1 MRQRTILM
9 IMSVMLSCSTF
20 AQNLSICVGKNGK
33 IGFVDE
39 DGARVIKCEYESA
52 YPFENGYAIVTKSKK
67 MGVIDV
73 TGKVVLPISYTSILP
88 WAKNIYMVTS
98 GKKVGLASYDG
109 KIVLPVKYS
118 HISKPNCYGKAMI
131 AEGGQKKSV
140 EKKQYLLNAKLGII
154 NVDGS
159 IAIAPEYRGI
169 REFSV
174 KCTSQTYVYGE
185 GYAIKPGMYYL
196 NDTLQTD
203 CSYIAFNN
211 SSADFSG
218 SGIMD
223 GKGKILL
230 QQKQYDFVTKPQDGM
245 VRYYNAKI
253 KEVTCGYHDLNA
265 GSGFVATKFDK
276 GWNDL
281 KFWTHGDFYGK
292 LAPVN
297 KGKTWSFVDKS
308 GKEVRTGFKAIMHN
322 YITHLWA
329 GQNAS
334 NLWTVFDEQNREEPS
349 LCNYSE
355 IRFPAN
361 EGDMEIFAVRKQMDW
376 GAITRNG
383 EVVLPFE
390 QYQEIGPVS
399 YGFIAV
405 KKDGKWGAVNP
416 KGQELVPIQYDEVSA
431 PSGKNES
438 DIWVANEDKIDSV
451 LYYHYNFLTKV
462 QDTTAYTHVYPFCH
476 GTALGLPKGMIIAN
490 NAVNRAL
497 LPLQNGNLNVAVGED
512 MWAKLIIGINKV
524 QATDSLTNVTF
535 DAAKSALFGLI
546 IDSDG
551 EVLFDLPITL
561 AFKDKVLAKLKAYGN
576 RPLNETEKKDIL
588 LDLTKANRSY
598 GLKETLSEDEWNY

>member
-1 MRQRTILM
+1 MRQRTLLM
-9 IMSVMLSCSTF
+9 IMSIMLACSTF

-73 TGKVVLPISYTSILP
+73 TGKVVLPISYTSIAP
-88 WAKNIYMVTS
+88 WTKNIYLVTS
-98 GKKVGLASYDG
+98 GKKVGLAAYDG

-211 SSADFSG
+211 SSTDFSG

-230 QQKQYDFVTKPQDGM
+230 PQKQYDFVTKPQNGM
-245 VRYYNAKI
+245 VRFYNAKI
-253 KEVTCGYHDLNA
+253 KEITCGYHDLNA

-276 GWNDL
+276 GWNEL

-322 YITHLWA
+322 NITHLWA

-334 NLWTVFDEQNREEPS
+334 DVLTVFDEQNQDVPALS
-349 LCNYSE
+349 NYAE
-355 IRFPAN
+355 VRFPSY
-361 EGDMEIFAVRKQMDW
+361 EGGKEVFAVRKQTQW
-376 GAITRNG
+376 GAVSRSG
-383 EVVLPFE
+383 EVILPFGK
-390 QYQEIGPVS
+390 YQEIS
-399 YGFIAV
+399 SSFSDFIAV
-405 KKDGKWGAVNP
+405 KKDEKWGAVTP
-416 KGQELVPIQYDEVSA
+416 AEEELVPIRYDDIYPPAAKDEQ
-431 PSGKNES
+431 
-438 DIWVANEDKIDSV
+438 DIWVICKEQDNKG
-451 LYYHYNFLTKV
+451 LFYHYNLQTKV
-462 QDTTAYTHVYPFCH
+462 QGTTAYVTAFPFVR
-476 GTALGLPKGMIIAN
+476 GTALALPKGMVVADN
-490 NAVNRAL
+490 TTNRTL
-497 LPLQNGNLNVAVGED
+497 MLLQNVASFTNWPKYFGQIISSED
-512 MWAKLIIGINKV
+512 K
-524 QATDSLTNVTF
+524 
-535 DAAKSALFGLI
+535 
-546 IDSDG
+546 
-551 EVLFDLPITL
+551 VLFDLPVTAML
-561 AFKDKVLAKLKAYGN
+561 KEKVLEKLKEFGN
-576 RPLNETEKKDIL
+576 RTLRESEKKNL
-588 LDLTKANRSY
+588 LLELTKEYRSY